1 MDDPSGRL
9 PKGIR
14 SEEELAL
21 MNLFSI
27 ITEVANSGNGEIQK
41 KSIPVYLSL
50 VALVAE
56 QIRGRTCSDKLSD

>member
-1 MDDPSGRL
+1 
-9 PKGIR
+9 
-14 SEEELAL
+14 

-50 VALVAE
+50 VALVAV